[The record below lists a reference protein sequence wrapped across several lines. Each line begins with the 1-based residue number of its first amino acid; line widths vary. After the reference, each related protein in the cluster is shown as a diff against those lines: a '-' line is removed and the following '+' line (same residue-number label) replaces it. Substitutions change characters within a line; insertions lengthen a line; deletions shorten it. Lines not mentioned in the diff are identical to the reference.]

1 MKEFNVYV
9 DITYSVSFNLE
20 AETREEA
27 VRLAEEKARMSPQD
41 YLRWANFVDAQAYDC
56 EERHSIEDIF

>member
-27 VRLAEEKARMSPQD
+27 VRLEE
-41 YLRWANFVDAQAYDC
+41 
-56 EERHSIEDIF
+56 